1 MTLDIE
7 HLTDLEVK
15 ELISELKRVTGKFP
29 PLMQLYGQIK
39 DDTIVE
45 GTLNNIEYKL
55 HRYRH
60 PIDNTRFSISLR
72 FSQTNETLVRIDINN
87 GTHKNPDKTIIPQ
100 NHIHIYKDTNTNKK
114 DDYAAK
120 LPGHFQHLHD
130 IFEAL
135 EDFLSYNNIKI

>member
-114 DDYAAK
+114 
-120 LPGHFQHLHD
+120 
-130 IFEAL
+130 E
-135 EDFLSYNNIKI
+135 